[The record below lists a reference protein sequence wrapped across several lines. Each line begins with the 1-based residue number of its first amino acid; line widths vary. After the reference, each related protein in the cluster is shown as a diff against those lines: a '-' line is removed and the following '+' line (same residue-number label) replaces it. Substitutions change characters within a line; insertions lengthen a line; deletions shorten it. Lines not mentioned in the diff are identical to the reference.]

1 MEFGLWMVM
10 LVCNL
15 ILPLVFIGMGQKLTK
30 DPPKTIDPM
39 YGYRTIMSM
48 KNQDTW
54 EFAQAQYAR
63 TCRKIGWALLPV
75 TALFLFLMWMLR
87 VPVESMD
94 YCFWQVGFVLLEA
107 VAVVIANYVPVER
120 ALRRNFDKR
129 GVRREI

>member
-1 MEFGLWMVM
+1 MEFGLWMLM

-15 ILPLVFIGMGQKLTK
+15 LLPLTFIGLGQKFTK

-39 YGYRTIMSM
+39 YGYRTVMSM

-54 EFAQAQYAR
+54 EFAQQRYGR
-63 TCRKIGWALLPV
+63 TCYKIGWALLPV

-94 YCFWQVGFVLLEA
+94 YCFWQIGFVLLEA
-107 VAVVIANYVPVER
+107 VAVVVANYVPVER
-120 ALRRNFDKR
+120 ALKRNFDKN
-129 GVRREI
+129 GVRRQV